1 MKKIL
6 AIALVAVMV
15 LCLGVSAMA
24 AGTYT
29 VTLINGMDGS
39 VHATYQVAA
48 GEDFVFSISCASPA
62 DMGPVAP
69 GEAGSG
75 VTTTVGTITYSNIT
89 TGGPNAYPTAETV
102 TISGIN
108 ADATVTVTPNPL
120 EVDSQF
126 PTITEG
132 AVAGGGGAAS
142 GEASGEASEDPY
154 PMFEEYKAYLLETL
168 LLDTFWQGN
177 EATLRADLD
186 AAETPDAEC
195 IQHFTGSGEVDQA
208 PAGVVFPMT
217 YDAWYAENGASGET
231 AGDVFAA
238 YIDYLRPMVQEGEF
252 YEEFTSVLNSVTEA
266 TYDETAMPF
275 EMFISFGALSYA
287 DFAAEYGAAAP
298 AGGTSEADY
307 QAYLIEFVNSC
318 EDIQTAGTA
327 GEYIALIEAGDYVSF
342 PVEMLFNP
350 QWFGEAALTLDE
362 FVAAGGNVAVAA
374 HPSNGAMLDGTTA

>member
-39 VHATYQVAA
+39 VHATYEVAA
-48 GEDFVFSISCASPA
+48 GEDFVFTISCAAPC
-62 DMGPVAP
+62 DMGPIAE

-75 VTTTVGTITYSNIT
+75 VTTTVGSIVYSNVT

-108 ADATVTVTPNPL
+108 ADATVTVTPNPA
-120 EVDSQF
+120 EVDSKF

-132 AVAGGGGAAS
+132 AAAAGGAS
-142 GEASGEASEDPY
+142 GEASGEASEEPY
-154 PMFEEYKAYLLETL
+154 PMFEEYKAYLLETML
-168 LLDTFWQGN
+168 KDTFWQSN
-177 EATLRADLD
+177 EDLLRADLA

-195 IQHFTGSGEVDQA
+195 IQNFTGSGAVDQA
-208 PAGVVFPMT
+208 PSGVQFPMT
-217 YDAWYAENGASGET
+217 YDAWYAENGASGE
-231 AGDVFAA
+231 ASGD
-238 YIDYLRPMVQEGEF
+238 
-252 YEEFTSVLNSVTEA
+252 
-266 TYDETAMPF
+266 
-275 EMFISFGALSYA
+275 
-287 DFAAEYGAAAP
+287 
-298 AGGTSEADY
+298 TSEAAY
-307 QAYLIEFVNSC
+307 QAYLIEFVASC
-318 EDIQTAGTA
+318 EDIQTSGSA

-350 QWFGEAALTLDE
+350 QWFGEAAMTLDE
-362 FVAAGGNVAVAA
+362 FVAAGGVYEIVE
-374 HPSNGAMLDGTTA
+374 HPSNGAMLDGTSA

>member
-48 GEDFVFSISCASPA
+48 GEDFVFTISCAAPA
-62 DMGPVAP
+62 DMGPVAE

-75 VTTTVGTITYSNIT
+75 VTTTVGTIAYSNIT

-108 ADATVTVTPNPL
+108 ADATVTVTPNPA
-120 EVDSQF
+120 EVDGQF

-132 AVAGGGGAAS
+132 AAAAAGGAS

-154 PMFEEYKAYLLETL
+154 PMFEEYKAYLYETL
-168 LLDTFWQGN
+168 MKDAFWQGN
-177 EATLRADLD
+177 EANLVAGLE
-186 AAETPDAEC
+186 AATTPDDES
-195 IQHFTGSGEVDQA
+195 IQNFTGSGAVDQA

-217 YDAWYAENGASGET
+217 YDAWYAENGASGE
-231 AGDVFAA
+231 ASGD
-238 YIDYLRPMVQEGEF
+238 
-252 YEEFTSVLNSVTEA
+252 
-266 TYDETAMPF
+266 
-275 EMFISFGALSYA
+275 
-287 DFAAEYGAAAP
+287 
-298 AGGTSEADY
+298 TSEAAY
-307 QAYLIEFVNSC
+307 QAYLIEFVASC
-318 EDIQTAGTA
+318 EDIQTSGAA
-327 GEYIALIEAGDYVSF
+327 PEFIALIEAGDYVSF

-350 QWFGEAALTLDE
+350 QWFGEAAMTLDE
-362 FVAAGGNVAVAA
+362 FVAAGGVVTVAD
-374 HPSNGAMLDGTTA
+374 HPSNGQMLDGTSA